1 MEPVRNK
8 KFKTVDEYM
17 SLLPP
22 QTRALMQ
29 EMRGAIRKAA
39 PSAEE
44 VISYNIPAF
53 RLQGMLVWYA
63 AFEKHIGFYPRGSG
77 IEAFQK
83 ELSGYKSAKGSVQ
96 FPIDEPL
103 PLSLITKIVKY
114 RLKEN
119 LQKAGEKAT
128 TTHRK

>member
-103 PLSLITKIVKY
+103 PLNLITKIVKY

-119 LQKAGEKAT
+119 LQKAGEKAAAT
-128 TTHRK
+128 RRK